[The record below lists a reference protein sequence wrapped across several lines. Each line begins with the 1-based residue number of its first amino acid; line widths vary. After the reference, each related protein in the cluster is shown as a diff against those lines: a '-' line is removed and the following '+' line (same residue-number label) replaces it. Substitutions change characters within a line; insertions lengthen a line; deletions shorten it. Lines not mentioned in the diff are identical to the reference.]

1 MAVGTE
7 VAAGAIEA
15 GGEMAAA
22 AVDMVQTAAESI
34 ANVATGTVRDVLPQ
48 DSASGDADAERKERE
63 GSKDA

>member
-34 ANVATGTVRDVLPQ
+34 ANVATGAVRNMSPDDGAV
-48 DSASGDADAERKERE
+48 SDADTERKERE